1 MYLGWNYWEWPLPI
15 NPKQT
20 HNYLERTYSRAAI
33 IDGEYKFEAK
43 TIVTSPV
50 YNNYYVYRE

>member
-1 MYLGWNYWEWPLPI
+1 MPI

-20 HNYLERTYSRAAI
+20 HNYLERIYSRAAI
-33 IDGEYKFEAK
+33 IDGEYKLETK